1 MVLFKIGPSREKGKL
16 QLILSRGYNS
26 TVSSKLSIVKFTP
39 NLTATFFLTLQ
50 VTGSL
55 RNGRQCKS
63 SLPLPLP
70 RKASGIGFKFKI
82 SISDLKNLSALNF
95 TYLWIVVNK
104 FLINKFLIELYLARS
119 LITLSPN
126 GPFASNS
133 CFSKVAII
141 KTKSATIAF
150 FSSPSFLPL
159 ALSFSPLL
167 FLRYYHFGASRA

>member
-1 MVLFKIGPSREKGKL
+1 MVLFKIGPSREKGKF

-26 TVSSKLSIVKFTP
+26 TVSSKLSIIKFTP

-70 RKASGIGFKFKI
+70 RKASEIGFKFKI

-95 TYLWIVVNK
+95 TYLWIVINK

-119 LITLSPN
+119 LITLSPR
-126 GPFASNS
+126 PFASNS
-133 CFSKVAII
+133 
-141 KTKSATIAF
+141 F
-150 FSSPSFLPL
+150 FFQSS
-159 ALSFSPLL
+159 
-167 FLRYYHFGASRA
+167 YYKN

>member
-26 TVSSKLSIVKFTP
+26 TVSSKLSIIKFTP

-70 RKASGIGFKFKI
+70 RKASEIGFKFKI

-95 TYLWIVVNK
+95 TYL
-104 FLINKFLIELYLARS
+104 
-119 LITLSPN
+119 
-126 GPFASNS
+126 
-133 CFSKVAII
+133 
-141 KTKSATIAF
+141 
-150 FSSPSFLPL
+150 
-159 ALSFSPLL
+159 
-167 FLRYYHFGASRA
+167 